1 MKNIRKTKGIRWIL
15 VVYELKTKK
24 YYGNA
29 IRVLEITPVSINST
43 NCEYIGDSMVFNMKT
58 DECANGST
66 WKNNGKLMFVTSDDM
81 RELMSHVK
89 KHEILLVTSCD

>member
-1 MKNIRKTKGIRWIL
+1 M
-15 VVYELKTKK
+15 VYQLKTKK

-29 IRVLEITPVSINST
+29 MKVLEITQSSINST

-66 WKNNGKLMFVTSDDM
+66 WKNNGKLVFVTSDDM

-89 KHEILLVTSCD
+89 KCEILLVTDSRSVKPCL

>member
-1 MKNIRKTKGIRWIL
+1 M
-15 VVYELKTKK
+15 VYELKTKK

-29 IRVLEITPVSINST
+29 IKVLEITPSSINST

-81 RELMSHVK
+81 GELMSHVK

>member
-1 MKNIRKTKGIRWIL
+1 M
-15 VVYELKTKK
+15 VYELKTKK

-29 IRVLEITPVSINST
+29 IKVLEITPSSINST

-66 WKNNGKLMFVTSDDM
+66 WKSNGKLVFVTSDDM
-81 RELMSHVK
+81 IELMSHVK

>member
-1 MKNIRKTKGIRWIL
+1 M
-15 VVYELKTKK
+15 VYELKTKK

-29 IRVLEITPVSINST
+29 IRVLEITASSINSN

-66 WKNNGKLMFVTSDDM
+66 WKNNGKLTFVTSDDM
-81 RELMSHVK
+81 SELMNHVK
-89 KHEILLVTSCD
+89 KHEIFLVTDSRSVKPCL

>member
-1 MKNIRKTKGIRWIL
+1 M
-15 VVYELKTKK
+15 VYQLKTKK

-29 IRVLEITPVSINST
+29 KKILEITSVTINCSLL
-43 NCEYIGDSMVFNMKT
+43 YYMGDCMVFNMKT
-58 DECANGST
+58 DECANGSV

-81 RELMSHVK
+81 GELMSHVK